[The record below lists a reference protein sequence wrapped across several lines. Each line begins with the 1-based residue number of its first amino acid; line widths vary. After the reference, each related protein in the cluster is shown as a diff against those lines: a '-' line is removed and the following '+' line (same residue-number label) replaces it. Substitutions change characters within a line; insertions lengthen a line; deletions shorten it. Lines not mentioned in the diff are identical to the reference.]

1 MQVCEEWFNRMR
13 PLLLR
18 LSFATDKH
26 SSTIVYAYRL
36 VQAAK
41 AQLKVLLADM
51 KASDAVKVDI
61 WPAEIASGLPQDAH
75 VPLK

>member
-1 MQVCEEWFNRMR
+1 MR

-26 SSTIVYAYRL
+26 SSTIAHAYGL

-41 AQLKVLLADM
+41 AQLKVLLANAKD
-51 KASDAVKVDI
+51 SDAAKVDV
-61 WPAEIASGLPQDAH
+61 WPAEIASGLPSRCPCPSQMSSGLDQS
-75 VPLK
+75 